1 MIVLDTNV
9 VSEPFKAK
17 PAEAVKNWLS
27 RQDPRLLFITAITQ
41 AEIFYGLEIL
51 PPGKRRA
58 ALTQAVERIIFEEFA
73 SRILPFDENAARA
86 YSKIVAARQTLGRP
100 ISQFDAMIAAI
111 TVAHKATLATRDTDG
126 FTHCGVDLINPFNP

>member
-73 SRILPFDENAARA
+73 LRILPFDENAARA
-86 YSKIVAARQTLGRP
+86 YPKIVAARQTLGRP